1 MNYKISQKNAA
12 ARVVSLIVAL
22 LMMVALP
29 ACQEDRSDDSTL
41 TQSLLNSYMKALCD
55 YNISSM
61 NKCCMAKREPFD
73 DSEAEEKSC
82 RSIASL
88 IEWESENISIDG
100 NSAIAQVRITLPEDI
115 ESICSAALSDTVKSL
130 DEGSEEDCAQ
140 LLTSAIKKR
149 AGKAKTATLS
159 AEVSMTK
166 VDNKWYIVKSL
177 GINRILSDIRTPVA
191 AVFALIGR

>member
-115 ESICSAALSDTVKSL
+115 ESICSAALGDTVKSL

-140 LLTSAIKKR
+140 LLASAIRKR
-149 AGKAKTATLS
+149 AGKAKTVTLS
-159 AEVSMTK
+159 AEISMTK
-166 VDNKWYIVKSL
+166 VDNKWYIVKSF
-177 GINRILSDIRTPVA
+177 GVNSILSDIRTPVA
-191 AVFALIGR
+191 AVFSLIGG